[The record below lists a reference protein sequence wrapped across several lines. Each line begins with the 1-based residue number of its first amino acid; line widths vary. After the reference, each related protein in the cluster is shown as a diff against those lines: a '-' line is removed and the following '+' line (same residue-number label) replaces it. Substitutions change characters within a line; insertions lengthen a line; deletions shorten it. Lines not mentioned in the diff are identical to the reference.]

1 MAIRLV
7 VEGRVVE
14 RGVAYVIPDAVAAR
28 WQAEGEARREQWRVA
43 SNVQPF
49 VTSRDVL
56 GQMALDGRL
65 PAVSYRAGQEIAR
78 HWHDVTR
85 ALFPRCGL
93 YGERMPRSVEVLEAP
108 GVAARTGRYLAWAA
122 WAQTRAVTAR
132 ATVVEITFDLVVDG
146 LTCRGIRAKRGI
158 GQQRALEV
166 VRGSLWGYARLA
178 GWLTDVEARNAA

>member
-14 RGVAYVIPDAVAAR
+14 QGVAYVMPDGVAAR
-28 WQAEGEARREQWRVA
+28 AKAEGEVKREQWRA
-43 SNVQPF
+43 SAKVQPF

-93 YGERMPRSVEVLEAP
+93 YGERMPKGAEDGEAP
-108 GVAARTGRYLAWAA
+108 GAVARTGRYLAWAE

-178 GWLTDVEARNAA
+178 GWLTDVEPRNAA